1 MMKNLKKVHIFL
13 SIQNDSKHS
22 RLSNFHIK
30 LLSVKQSDR
39 NHYGFL
45 IPPFSGKRS
54 IAAPLSYAKDAPF
67 GWLHLKARNR
77 MKKFY
82 TENSWKRFFM
92 APAGCHISFKNHS
105 DNCLILSDEWWNTG

>member
-1 MMKNLKKVHIFL
+1 MMKILKKVHIFH

-39 NHYGFL
+39 NHYRFL

-67 GWLHLKARNR
+67 G
-77 MKKFY
+77 
-82 TENSWKRFFM
+82 
-92 APAGCHISFKNHS
+92 
-105 DNCLILSDEWWNTG
+105 